1 MVADNYPD
9 GYDVVWL
16 ASDRLGQLAA
26 FITAGVGPIPIWA
39 LDYPELSILDIE
51 DSICGLPKSSGAVL
65 TISAPRPDSFLELA
79 ERGLFVYDWHDVHRI
94 RIERSGMYELAA
106 FPRVPLLMDALPV
119 SLKIIAK
126 SIQLAGTDFFRDKQV
141 ALEESIPC
149 QFGEKLS

>member
-51 DSICGLPKSSGAVL
+51 DSICGLPKSSNSLERIFSEINRSLWKKAFHVNSGKSLADLPCDFRCGKEAIKVVEHRSCRCACYWYYSGKTVCGL
-65 TISAPRPDSFLELA
+65 LSFGRHEIVYQFPDK
-79 ERGLFVYDWHDVHRI
+79 V
-94 RIERSGMYELAA
+94 
-106 FPRVPLLMDALPV
+106 
-119 SLKIIAK
+119 
-126 SIQLAGTDFFRDKQV
+126 
-141 ALEESIPC
+141 C
-149 QFGEKLS
+149 